1 MTVAKLRRLL
11 AWAVTTMGTLPM
23 VWLSLGAP
31 AVAHA
36 AEVSGIAAGG
46 REWHIRLTPHESL
59 QVGEVVRAGQQQTPM
74 QVVEVVGRRARLWSD
89 QPVQAMA
96 QQRLELPVNG
106 RLAAPPPVR
115 QRWRTPPPRDILAP
129 AQLAE
134 HLAQWRLLT
143 QTWQPWIQDP
153 LRRGGLARQ
162 HIKGQVGLAAI
173 AVAGDAPWTALRIN
187 NDLQWLGVL
196 GSSMSW
202 RHDVALWIEPWTT
215 SAGPSADRML
225 QLRQAQLSLDPRFS
239 RPWGADLGRVWV
251 PEGGGSSTL
260 DGAALRLR
268 PLPHLEITTYAGSL
282 PSLRTTAFQQSAWR
296 AGAAAAWRGSLRG
309 WQGEATADGSLGQ
322 IDRGWDRGQASL
334 RVRGEH
340 GRWGRADAELQLAI
354 GQANLDG
361 TAWAG
366 QSRHPGGLRP
376 VRGVLDYAPG
386 ALGRWSPRL
395 RYQYTASELT
405 RELAWSLPNQ
415 GWGTSQS
422 HALAGWLHLPNWWG
436 LRTAT
441 SGWAS
446 WTASEDPWEDWRFGG
461 TLQIAKPGWPISAV
475 ETQLIAVA
483 QTGPHLS
490 GGSLAASAV
499 WSPGLHWSWHA
510 RLRWNRD
517 RVESSGSTAQ
527 GLDARMGVDW
537 GRSPWSL
544 GVSAGGRRT
553 LWTDVEIERDWLDVT
568 THATYRL

>member
-1 MTVAKLRRLL
+1 MTEAKLIRLRSCT
-11 AWAVTTMGTLPM
+11 VTVIGTLAM
-23 VWLSLGAP
+23 VGLGLGTTDT
-31 AVAHA
+31 AHA
-36 AEVSGIAAGG
+36 AEVSGVAAGG

-89 QPVQAMA
+89 QPVQVMA
-96 QQRLELPVNG
+96 QQRLELPLNG

-115 QRWRTPPPRDILAP
+115 QRWRTPPPRDIVAP

-134 HLAQWRLLT
+134 HRAQWRLLT

-322 IDRGWDRGQASL
+322 IDRG
-334 RVRGEH
+334 
-340 GRWGRADAELQLAI
+340 
-354 GQANLDG
+354 
-361 TAWAG
+361 
-366 QSRHPGGLRP
+366 
-376 VRGVLDYAPG
+376 
-386 ALGRWSPRL
+386 
-395 RYQYTASELT
+395 
-405 RELAWSLPNQ
+405 
-415 GWGTSQS
+415 
-422 HALAGWLHLPNWWG
+422 
-436 LRTAT
+436 
-441 SGWAS
+441 
-446 WTASEDPWEDWRFGG
+446 
-461 TLQIAKPGWPISAV
+461 
-475 ETQLIAVA
+475 
-483 QTGPHLS
+483 
-490 GGSLAASAV
+490 
-499 WSPGLHWSWHA
+499 
-510 RLRWNRD
+510 
-517 RVESSGSTAQ
+517 
-527 GLDARMGVDW
+527 
-537 GRSPWSL
+537 
-544 GVSAGGRRT
+544 
-553 LWTDVEIERDWLDVT
+553 
-568 THATYRL
+568 